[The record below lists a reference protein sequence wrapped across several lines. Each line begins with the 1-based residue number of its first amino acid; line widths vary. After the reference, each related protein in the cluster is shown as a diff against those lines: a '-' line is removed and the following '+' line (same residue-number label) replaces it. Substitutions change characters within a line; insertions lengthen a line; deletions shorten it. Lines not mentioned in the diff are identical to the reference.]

1 MKSKCA
7 GKRCGCCGFN
17 AAVNAARAKELRT
30 RGLIR
35 GPDGLYRVNL
45 GNLRP
50 VDILKKLGF
59 TRDELAKL
67 MEEL

>member
-1 MKSKCA
+1 MKTVCI
-7 GKRCGCCGFN
+7 GKMCGSCGFN
-17 AAVNAARAKELRT
+17 AAVNAARAKALRT

-50 VDILKKLGF
+50 VDILKNLGF
-59 TRDELAKL
+59 TRD
-67 MEEL
+67 